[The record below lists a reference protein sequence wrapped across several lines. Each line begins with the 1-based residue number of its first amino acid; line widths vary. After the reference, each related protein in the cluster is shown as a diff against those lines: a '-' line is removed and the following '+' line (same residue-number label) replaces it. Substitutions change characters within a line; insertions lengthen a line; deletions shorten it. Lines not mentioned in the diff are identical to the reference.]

1 MRSFR
6 KLTLAVTVLVLAP
19 MLVSAALFTDLSTTD
34 PNYEDIV
41 AMANLGVVKG
51 YDDGSIK
58 SGNKINRA
66 EFATMLTRALGV
78 TPPKVTV
85 SKFVDVPTYTWYADV
100 IGYLSDPKVGV
111 LTGYADGTM
120 KPEKQVTFAEA
131 LAMTMRAFKI
141 AVPDTTADS
150 AAVLKWVNAST
161 SAWYTKYLAAGY
173 NNGMLPVRGQ
183 DMAHF
188 NPDSPQTRG
197 QTLGI
202 LNAGIIAANKKGEA
216 NSTSASS
223 SSASDGTA
231 SAASSRSSGSSR
243 SSVSSAAFNFK
254 NVSIPFTE
262 AGTQTSMSYFFNLT
276 DKRTVLSISM
286 MLTGYYDATLSCRL
300 YKLEQ
305 SGTPNQLNSS
315 DDQNYI
321 TYEYYLG
328 VASSGRCDMMPAL
341 GPGKYQLEV
350 HSNKAGVNYSVVAKK
365 ADGSGNDG
373 FVDAVGLKFNVART
387 AVMNAGD
394 IYDAYQFT
402 IAKQG
407 TYLVELSGVNTVS
420 GIVYQ
425 PAGVTDDS
433 FSGPEVNKPYNFQP
447 ATYTVLVTHKYPL
460 NEKVVYSVS
469 VKSQ

>member
-6 KLTLAVTVLVLAP
+6 KLTLAVTVLALAP
-19 MLVSAALFTDLSTTD
+19 LLVSAALFTDLATSD

-41 AMANLGVVKG
+41 AMANIGVVKG

-78 TPPKVTV
+78 TPPKVTA
-85 SKFVDVPTYTWYADV
+85 STFVDVPTYAWYADV
-100 IGYLSDPKVGV
+100 IGYLSDSKVGV

-120 KPEKQVTFAEA
+120 KPEKPVSFAEA

-141 AVPDTTADS
+141 SVPDTTDES
-150 AAVLKWVNAST
+150 VAVLKWVNAST
-161 SAWYTKYLAAGY
+161 AAWYTKYLAAGY
-173 NNGMLPVRGQ
+173 NIGMLPVRGQ
-183 DMAHF
+183 NTTQF
-188 NPDSPQTRG
+188 NPDVPQTRG

-202 LNAGIIAANKKGEA
+202 LNAGIMVKNKGT
-216 NSTSASS
+216 NSTS
-223 SSASDGTA
+223 SSAQTTSSAASQTA
-231 SAASSRSSGSSR
+231 RSSKSSSAASS
-243 SSVSSAAFNFK
+243 VAFNSK
-254 NVSIPFTE
+254 NVTIPFTE
-262 AGTQTSMSYFFNLT
+262 AGTTTSMSYFFNLT
-276 DKRTVLSISM
+276 DKRTVLSINM

-305 SGTPNQLNSS
+305 GGTPNQLNSS
-315 DDQNYI
+315 NDQNYV

-328 VASSGRCDMMPAL
+328 VVSTGRCDLMPAL
-341 GPGKYQLEV
+341 APGKYQLEV
-350 HSNKAGVNYSVVAKK
+350 YSNKAGANYSVTAKK
-365 ADGSGNDG
+365 TDGTGNDG
-373 FVDAVGLKFNVART
+373 FVDAQQLQFNVART

-402 IAKQG
+402 VTKAG
-407 TYLVELSGVNTVS
+407 SYTVELSGVNAVD
-420 GIVYQ
+420 GFVYE
-425 PAGVTDDS
+425 PAGVTSES
-433 FSGPEVNKPYNFQP
+433 FAAPVINKPYNFQP
-447 ATYTVLVTHKYPL
+447 ATYTVIVSHKHPL